1 MDSSKQRQ
9 SQKRE
14 SGAKGPGQR
23 RVSKETAAL
32 PDIKRAL
39 ASPMGVLSLQRAIGN
54 RAVNRLVEGQ
64 PPTNTAIAPPAMGPA
79 FKARA
84 QSRAGRASNLS
95 QPAYASA
102 PGPSGSQAT
111 MRIGPADDAYEKQAD
126 RMASHVVRAIRGQT
140 APHSPLY
147 RAPITGMGALR
158 LKPASPSAAGMSGG
172 LLDSGTQTEIQ
183 GARGSGQPLSSAL
196 RGPMEQAFGADFSA
210 VSIHTDA
217 RSDRVSRS
225 LRARAFTTGSDVFF
239 RQGAYAPDSS
249 AGQELIA
256 HELAHTVQQGGGSA
270 QSLHRQPIQR
280 YFEAAPNEYLP
291 QVAPVVAPMFESNAT
306 DPTSDPTTATVRYAK
321 QNDAKPPL
329 KVADDFSLAINAT
342 DNEPKEFYATD
353 PVVASANNAL
363 AEQSSPV
370 TLDNSIG
377 HQIDM
382 YGANLKMVR
391 PTRNGTAINLQ
402 ANEFADFL
410 EHKCINVALEVM
422 GKVNW
427 ANFRSMAVLKD
438 RTDPLQPETRVPLN
452 PGGTVIPETEKLANL
467 MGSRPN
473 QAVSRTDASTAMT
486 DDQDVGSVGRAY
498 GLQQGRGDLDQAEQ
512 SLGVNKYAKAGVGQG
527 YMTETLASTPTETKK
542 DYSEMTP
549 GKLWGE
555 NPAKRESVW
564 GYHFAAVAA
573 QSLDGADQITL
584 ENYNRTVEMNEKLA
598 GLERQMEQRY
608 RNQHGRAALALLK
621 QQMTADTGSAK
632 DRIGMIQATLIKGAK
647 ATALESQD
655 AIRNVLENAGKM
667 WYFRMVGS
675 KSGQSFHELMAQ
687 SGYFANPMTMVVEAP
702 IEASR
707 TDGFFALDSA
717 ALAGV
722 ELNGF
727 KGPAPSMIADLRRRP
742 ARRMTITGYMTADE
756 SGRDDTLS
764 QQRAQNA
771 KQLLVNN
778 GVPAGQI
785 DAVEGGIVG
794 DLTGG
799 RNDLDPNQ
807 RVVAVIAD

>member
-9 SQKRE
+9 SEKRE
-14 SGAKGPGQR
+14 TGAKRPGQR
-23 RVSKETAAL
+23 QAAKPAAAL
-32 PDIKRAL
+32 PDLKQAL
-39 ASPMGVLSLQRAIGN
+39 ASPPGVLSLQRAIGN
-54 RAVNRLVEGQ
+54 RAVNRLVENGLQ
-64 PPTNTAIAPPAMGPA
+64 SGATGARPNPSAPLPSA
-79 FKARA
+79 
-84 QSRAGRASNLS
+84 SRAG
-95 QPAYASA
+95 
-102 PGPSGSQAT
+102 
-111 MRIGPADDAYEKQAD
+111 MRVGPADDAYEQQAD
-126 RMASHVVRAIRGQT
+126 RVAKHVVRAMSGQT
-140 APHSPLY
+140 APQPPLQ
-147 RAPITGMGALR
+147 RAPANGPGALR
-158 LKPASPSAAGMSGG
+158 LKPAATPGAGLSGG
-172 LLDSGTQTEIQ
+172 WLDAATESEIQ
-183 GARGSGQPLSSAL
+183 RARGSGQPLSSAV

-217 RSDRVSRS
+217 NSDRLSRS
-225 LRARAFTTGSDVFF
+225 LHARAFTTGSDVFF
-239 RQGAYAPDSS
+239 RQGAYAPESA

-256 HELAHTVQQGGGSA
+256 HELAHTVQQGGGSGRG
-270 QSLHRQPIQR
+270 LQR
-280 YFEAAPNEYLP
+280 YFEAQPNEYIP
-291 QVAPVVAPMFESNAT
+291 TIAPVVAPMFESNAT
-306 DPTSDPTTATVRYAK
+306 DPTADPTTATVRYAK
-321 QNDAKPPL
+321 QNDTKPPL
-329 KVADDFSLAINAT
+329 KVAEDFSLAINAT

-353 PVVASANNAL
+353 PVVASANLAL

-391 PTRNGTAINLQ
+391 PTRNGAGINLQ

-427 ANFRSMAVLKD
+427 ANFRSNAVLKD
-438 RTDPLQPETRVPLN
+438 RTAPLQPETRVTLN

-473 QAVSRTDASTAMT
+473 QAISRTDGSNAMT
-486 DDQDVGSVGRAY
+486 DDQDVGSVGRTY
-498 GLQQGRGDLDQAEQ
+498 GLQQGRGNLDQAEQ

-527 YMTETLASTPTETKK
+527 YMTETLSSTPTETKK

-555 NPAKRESVW
+555 NPTKRESVW

-598 GLERQMEQRY
+598 TLEKQMEQRY
-608 RNQHGRAALALLK
+608 RNQYGRAALALLK
-621 QQMTADTGSAK
+621 QQMTTDTGSATE
-632 DRIGMIQATLIKGAK
+632 RIGMIQATLLKGAK
-647 ATALESQD
+647 ATKMESQN

-675 KSGQSFHELMAQ
+675 RNGQSFHELMAQ

-702 IEASR
+702 IEAAR
-707 TDGFFALDSA
+707 TDGLLATDSA
-717 ALAGV
+717 DLAGTESNTFRGAV
-722 ELNGF
+722 P
-727 KGPAPSMIADLRRRP
+727 KMIADLRRRP

-756 SGRDDTLS
+756 SGRDATLS
-764 QQRAQNA
+764 LQRAQHA
-771 KQLLVNN
+771 RQLLVAN

-785 DAVEGGIVG
+785 DAVDGGVV
-794 DLTGG
+794 DTLTGG
-799 RNDLDPNQ
+799 RNGLDPNQ